1 MRSAANALS
10 LQAPAAAAGLLSFL
24 LALTS
29 SSFFPPQRAEM
40 SGDAINKKKIVT
52 FVFCLIGGRREREDI
67 GRGARRSSALQRGVV
82 GSSGTAQSPECPA
95 SRGGRRGAGG
105 GRTGKEREAGD
116 SWGHLAEPR
125 TFRACGPR
133 RAAQSARASGP
144 RQPRSLQGALRLP
157 MAGGEFVQTFRSW
170 EDRRGS
176 SGSPEPWGPGG
187 CPGLSCRGSPWSVTA
202 LRAVAGV
209 SACAFVGELAVVN

>member
-1 MRSAANALS
+1 MS

-29 SSFFPPQRAEM
+29 SSFFSLQRAEM

-52 FVFCLIGGRREREDI
+52 FVFCLIGGRRERERI
-67 GRGARRSSALQRGVV
+67 SAGELGARALCSEGVV

>member
-1 MRSAANALS
+1 
-10 LQAPAAAAGLLSFL
+10 
-24 LALTS
+24 
-29 SSFFPPQRAEM
+29 M

-67 GRGARRSSALQRGVV
+67 GRGARRSSALQRG
-82 GSSGTAQSPECPA
+82 G
-95 SRGGRRGAGG
+95 RGQL
-105 GRTGKEREAGD
+105 GD
-116 SWGHLAEPR
+116 STVPRVPGLAGRQARCWGRPNRERARGRGQLGHLAEPR